1 MKMLIRN
8 LKLVLFLFFGISA
21 VLLAGLVV
29 QQHRSR
35 TELAVAAGENK
46 AALKERYATAGR
58 ILAADGTVLAKSA
71 NGKRT
76 YAKDTTT
83 AKALLHVVGDYTH
96 RIGNT
101 AEALYQGPLLGS
113 ERSFLHQMLLDFT
126 GKGLVGDDLTL
137 TVDAA
142 LSKQA
147 YSLLKGRKG
156 AVVLLDWSTG
166 AVRVS
171 VSSPSTSPAS
181 VIEWT
186 DIPDTALYDRA
197 LLGAYAPGSTFKLVT
212 AAAWLSAPGYDPA
225 FTLDCKGKAISVPNG
240 ADETTKGHGEV
251 GLEEAFAE
259 SCNVWF
265 GETGMKLGRKRLLD
279 MTGNFGI
286 GKPVTADRMKVRTG
300 VMETEDDP
308 ATLSWLAI
316 GQPNE
321 YSRLSLSPL
330 QMAMIAGGIANGG
343 VIRTPHLT
351 DHLTDPLGNDYQKLS
366 VDTWQRILP
375 ESTARELQT
384 LMVKTTETGTGSAA
398 AVKGLTVA
406 GKTGTVQVE
415 GQKNNALY
423 VGFLADPQTPY
434 AIAVI
439 VEEGGSGGKTAAP
452 IAASLFRAAAVTKK
466 PGNP

>member
-8 LKLVLFLFFGISA
+8 LKLVLFLFCGICV

-35 TELAVAAGENK
+35 TALAVAAGENK

-58 ILAADGTVLAKSA
+58 ILSSDGTILAQSVK
-71 NGKRT
+71 GRRT
-76 YAKDTTT
+76 YAKDGTT
-83 AKALLHVVGDYTH
+83 AKAMLHVVGDYTH

-113 ERSFLHQMLLDFT
+113 ERSLVHQMLLDFS

-137 TVDAA
+137 TTDAA
-142 LSKQA
+142 LSRQA
-147 YSLLKGRKG
+147 YALLKGRNG

-166 AVRVS
+166 AIRVS

-181 VIEWT
+181 IIDWT
-186 DIPDTALYDRA
+186 GFPDTALYDRA

-212 AAAWLSAPGYDPA
+212 AAAWLASPAYDQD
-225 FTLDCKGKAISVPNG
+225 FTLVCKGKAVSVENG

-251 GLEEAFAE
+251 GLEKAFAE

-265 GETGMKLGRKRLLD
+265 GEAGMKLGRKSLLD
-279 MTGNFGI
+279 MASQFGAGREI
-286 GKPVTADRMKVRTG
+286 NADRMQVRTG
-300 VMETEDDP
+300 LIETEDDP

-330 QMAMIAGGIANGG
+330 QLAMMAGGIANGG
-343 VIRTPHLT
+343 VIRTPHLV
-351 DHLTDPLGNDYQKLS
+351 DHLTDPLGNDYQKLA
-366 VDTWQRILP
+366 VDTWLRMMP
-375 ESTARELQT
+375 ESGANELRT
-384 LMVKTTETGTGSAA
+384 LMVAATETGTASAA
-398 AVKGLTVA
+398 AVKGMAVA

-423 VGFLADPQTPY
+423 VGFLPDPKTPY

-439 VEEGGSGGKTAAP
+439 VEESGSGGKAAAP
-452 IAASLFRAAAVTKK
+452 IAASLFKAAAAASR
-466 PGNP
+466 

>member
-8 LKLVLFLFFGISA
+8 LKLVLFLFCGICV

-35 TELAVAAGENK
+35 SELAVAAGENK

-58 ILAADGTVLAKSA
+58 ILAADGTVLAQSVK
-71 NGKRT
+71 GRRI
-76 YAKDTTT
+76 YAKDGTM

-126 GKGLVGDDLTL
+126 GKGLIGDDLTL

-166 AVRVS
+166 AIRVS

-181 VIEWT
+181 VIDWV

-212 AAAWLSAPGYDPA
+212 AAAWLSSPAYDPNA
-225 FTLDCKGKAISVPNG
+225 SLVCKGKAISVENG
-240 ADETTKGHGEV
+240 ANETTKGHGEV
-251 GLEEAFAE
+251 DLKEAFSE

-279 MTGNFGI
+279 MASGFGI
-286 GKPVTADRMKVRTG
+286 GKEVTVDRMQVRTG
-300 VMETEDDP
+300 VIETENDP

-321 YSRLSLSPL
+321 FSRLSLSPL
-330 QMAMIAGGIANGG
+330 QLAMIAGGIANGG
-343 VIRTPHLT
+343 VILAPHMT
-351 DHLTDPLGNDYQKLS
+351 DHLTDPMGNDYQKLS
-366 VDTWQRILP
+366 VDTWQRILS
-375 ESTARELQT
+375 ESAAHELQT
-384 LMVKTTETGTGSAA
+384 LMVETTETGTGSAA
-398 AVKGLTVA
+398 AVKGLAVA

-415 GQKNNALY
+415 GQKNNALF
-423 VGFLADPQTPY
+423 VGFIADQKTPY
-434 AIAVI
+434 AIAVV

-452 IAASLFRAAAVTKK
+452 IAASLFKAAAAQVSR
-466 PGNP
+466 